1 MTSRIFLVFFLFS
14 ALCAPYILLTWLLLH
29 VVCDCL
35 CTINFNNNFMAQF
48 IVSWYILHHCECW
61 GESMVNHRSQFATHF
76 DTYVCYFLIW
86 YRTANRERDRE
97 RTSEKKLINS
107 KCRWLA
113 NWICWNGVAFVD
125 EVDWKSPRGDFSV
138 RNISTWNML
147 PCNKTCWGVDR
158 SSWRSKSLMR
168 ARTNS
173 NSKRFLLFHRHLWNL
188 SAELFL
194 HFFCCL
200 SCFIHSFPST
210 TCLHLFSVAVRR
222 RRARREVQVEYE
234 KYLNDRQ
241 PLKMK
246 IF

>member
-35 CTINFNNNFMAQF
+35 CTINFNNNFMAKF
-48 IVSWYILHHCECW
+48 IVSWYTLRHRECW

-125 EVDWKSPRGDFSV
+125 EVDLKCRMTDPCQFELAMREEIETISDF
-138 RNISTWNML
+138 
-147 PCNKTCWGVDR
+147 
-158 SSWRSKSLMR
+158 
-168 ARTNS
+168 
-173 NSKRFLLFHRHLWNL
+173 FLLVSNK
-188 SAELFL
+188 A
-194 HFFCCL
+194 
-200 SCFIHSFPST
+200 
-210 TCLHLFSVAVRR
+210 
-222 RRARREVQVEYE
+222 
-234 KYLNDRQ
+234 
-241 PLKMK
+241 
-246 IF
+246 